1 MNKKILERKFCVAPM
16 MGYTTPYARNLYR
29 ILSKKTFLF
38 TEMIASKTMIN
49 SKNINL
55 IVQNE
60 KQNPISLQV
69 GGSEPKDLAKCAK
82 IASLLNYDEI
92 NLNVG
97 CPSKAVQKGSFGACL
112 MKDKTLVRQCL
123 ESMQSNSNIEVSL
136 KCRIGLG
143 KNLNY
148 DFFEEFISEIA
159 KTEIRIIYVHA
170 RNAILDGISPKGNR
184 TIPPLNYDFIRK
196 IKRKYPKIIFIL
208 NGGIENIEK
217 ALSLSKE
224 FDGVMVGRLIQ
235 KNPFCLSRVDELFFN
250 SSQKVFVNENT
261 IHQYFKYIR
270 PKLDKDSIFRLLS
283 PLLQIFFGIPHSK
296 EFKSRIHHNMKK
308 NKIDFL
314 ESLILEFINKHKLL
328 MN

>member
-1 MNKKILERKFCVAPM
+1 
-16 MGYTTPYARNLYR
+16 
-29 ILSKKTFLF
+29 
-38 TEMIASKTMIN
+38 MIASKTMIH

-143 KNLNY
+143 KNFNY

-170 RNAILDGISPKGNR
+170 RNAILDGISPRGNR
-184 TIPPLNYDFIRK
+184 TIPPLNYDFVRK

-208 NGGIENIEK
+208 NGGIENLEK